1 MIYAWLALTIIAIL
15 LYTSSKGFAS
25 TKWAALLAFSGSVGF
40 MATVINETI
49 RPYFW
54 ERLPDNTWIDPL
66 LLLIKDIGS
75 FTTQI
80 ILPYAFLMFAI
91 YSVDFISS
99 KTKKRIAFGAFLPV
113 IITFIVS
120 PIYPDVILNY
130 LGITLWIGP
139 YMLTAASLLFVNYI
153 KEKNPS
159 IRLDKSFAFYTAS
172 IPMLFDLYTGF
183 IARILGDQDA
193 WRMNVYMIIALFFA
207 YIYLTIRYGLFG
219 LKINFLKRRIDR
231 SAQAVHDMSVMYNHT
246 VKNELA
252 KLNLYIKKLQEDGT
266 NQTELQR
273 MQQSISHITQMSNR
287 IQKQSKK
294 INIIK
299 SEQDIAALIQ
309 DSLLMIK
316 PYLEAKQIQIS
327 TSYGCPTQILCD
339 PTHMTEVLQN
349 IFTNAIEAMNDAGTL
364 FIRLIET
371 KKNYI
376 LSIRDNGHG
385 IKPEH
390 KDQIFIPFFST
401 KNNEQNFGLGL
412 GYCFNVMLEH
422 KGSIQ
427 LVSDGETG
435 TTVFLHFPKKK

>member
-1 MIYAWLALTIIAIL
+1 VIYAWLALTIIALL

-40 MATVINETI
+40 MATVINESI
-49 RPYFW
+49 RPFFW
-54 ERLPDNTWIDPL
+54 ERTPDNEWIDPL
-66 LLLIKDIGS
+66 LLLIKDMGS

-99 KTKKRIAFGAFLPV
+99 AFKKRIAYGAFLPV

-120 PIYPDVILNY
+120 PIYPDVIFNY
-130 LGITLWIGP
+130 LGITMWIGP
-139 YMLTAASLLFVNYI
+139 YILTAASLLFINYI
-153 KEKNPS
+153 KESNPS
-159 IRLDKSFAFYTAS
+159 IRLEKSFVFYTAS

-193 WRMNVYMIIALFFA
+193 WRMNVYMIVVLFFA

-231 SAQAVHDMSVMYNHT
+231 SAQAVHDMAAMYNHT

-252 KLNLYIKKLQEDGT
+252 KLTLYINKLQIDDT
-266 NQTELQR
+266 NQVELQR

-287 IQKQSKK
+287 IQMHAKK
-294 INIIK
+294 IKIMK
-299 SEQDIAALIQ
+299 SEQDIATLIHDALFM
-309 DSLLMIK
+309 LK
-316 PYLEAKQIQIS
+316 PQLEEKQIQIS
-327 TSYGCPTQILCD
+327 TSYGCSTVISCD
-339 PTHMTEVLQN
+339 PMHMKEVFQN
-349 IFTNAIEAMNDAGTL
+349 IFTNAIEAMHQGGTI

-385 IKPEH
+385 IKSEH
-390 KDQIFIPFFST
+390 KDQVFIPFFST
-401 KNNEQNFGLGL
+401 KNNDQNFGLGL

>member
-1 MIYAWLALTIIAIL
+1 VIYAWLALTIIALL

-25 TKWAALLAFSGSVGF
+25 TKWASLIAFSGSVGF

-54 ERLPDNTWIDPL
+54 NRLPDNTWIDPV
-66 LLLIKDIGS
+66 LLLIKDLGS

-80 ILPYAFLMFAI
+80 ILPYSFLMFAI
-91 YSVDFISS
+91 YSVDFIPSEM
-99 KTKKRIAFGAFLPV
+99 KKRIAYGAFLPV

-120 PIYPDVILNY
+120 PIYPDVLFNY

-139 YMLTAASLLFVNYI
+139 YVLTAAALLFVNYMR
-153 KEKNPS
+153 ESNPS
-159 IRLDKSFAFYTAS
+159 VRLDKSFAFYTAS

-231 SAQAVHDMSVMYNHT
+231 SAQAVQDMSIMYNHT

-252 KLNLYIKKLQEDGT
+252 KLNLYIKKLQDDGT
-266 NQTELQR
+266 NQAELQR
-273 MQQSISHITQMSNR
+273 MHESINHITQMSNR

-294 INIIK
+294 ITIFK
-299 SEQDIAALIQ
+299 SEQDISTLIE
-309 DSLLMIK
+309 DSLIMVK
-316 PYLEAKQIQIS
+316 PYLESKNIQIS
-327 TSYGCPTQILCD
+327 TSYACTPHIYCD
-339 PTHMTEVLQN
+339 PMHMTEVFQN
-349 IFTNAIEAMNDAGTL
+349 LFMNAIEAMEQGGTI
-364 FIRLIET
+364 FIRLIDT
-371 KKNYI
+371 KKNYV

-385 IKPEH
+385 IKSEH
-390 KDQIFIPFFST
+390 KDQVFDPFFST

-427 LVSDGETG
+427 IYSDGETG
-435 TTVFLHFPKKK
+435 ATVFLHFPKKK